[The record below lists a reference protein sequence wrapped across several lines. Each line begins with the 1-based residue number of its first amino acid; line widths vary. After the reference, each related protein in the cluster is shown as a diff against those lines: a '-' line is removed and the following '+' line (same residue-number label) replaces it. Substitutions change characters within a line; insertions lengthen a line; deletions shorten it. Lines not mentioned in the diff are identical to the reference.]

1 MMELPSLHS
10 RNESDYIHEDEGSI
24 PGLSQWVW
32 DPALQ
37 WLRSSPEAAAPI
49 HPLAR
54 ELQLATGVPSKK
66 KKRHDKTPRKEHY
79 QNIL

>member
-32 DPALQ
+32 DPALL
-37 WLRSSPEAAAPI
+37 WLWCSPAAVAPI
-49 HPLAR
+49 QPLAW
-54 ELQLATGVPSKK
+54 ELQYAMGVPSKK
-66 KKRHDKTPRKEHY
+66 KKKTR
-79 QNIL
+79 